1 MIVFGVSG
9 VAMRVDGQLQGEPAW
24 LFRCLGF
31 GAIIL
36 LLSGLQLFAF
46 ALKREILE
54 EVRTKH
60 DKAA

>member
-1 MIVFGVSG
+1 MIAFGVFG

-24 LFRCLGF
+24 LFHHLGF

>member
-1 MIVFGVSG
+1 
-9 VAMRVDGQLQGEPAW
+9 MRVDGQLQGEPAW